1 MFVVVY
7 SMVICFKQ
15 ARYGEK
21 GWEKCGLVHFFYS
34 NFQKEALLENMK
46 TPLFKLETNEA
57 MQMDSNMDSNIN
69 GEEETDAMESLDT
82 ITIDSLSTVEKL
94 SCTSFAPSMA
104 SLREMARKK

>member
-46 TPLFKLETNEA
+46 TPLFKLKTNEA
-57 MQMDSNMDSNIN
+57 MEMDSHMNI
-69 GEEETDAMESLDT
+69 GEEETNAMESLDT
-82 ITIDSLSTVEKL
+82 MMIDFLTKVEKL
-94 SCTSFAPSMA
+94 SYSSSAPSMA
-104 SLREMARKK
+104 SLCEMARKK

>member
-1 MFVVVY
+1 
-7 SMVICFKQ
+7 
-15 ARYGEK
+15 
-21 GWEKCGLVHFFYS
+21 
-34 NFQKEALLENMK
+34 
-46 TPLFKLETNEA
+46 